1 MKLLLMDKGIGIGNR
16 LEFQAEKFISVFVE
30 SGKEKEKDVAKAIDH
45 LISSRLFRTLKNR
58 YDLDKANMLKEA
70 PFTIGLPDV
79 SPDRFAQFLGW
90 QMVRN
95 YMNKNKITLEQLI
108 AIPYNN
114 ILQEYEIVD

>member
-1 MKLLLMDKGIGIGNR
+1 
-16 LEFQAEKFISVFVE
+16 
-30 SGKEKEKDVAKAIDH
+30 
-45 LISSRLFRTLKNR
+45 
-58 YDLDKANMLKEA
+58 MLKEA

-108 AIPYNN
+108 ALPYNN
-114 ILQEYEIVD
+114 ILQEYEITD